1 MNKENIMPADE
12 KSIGIE
18 ETKDVLDFVFSF
30 VEAVHK
36 AKADGEMSWTDARH
50 FIEPVQK
57 LFEAVDDI
65 EKVLPELHDLDNEEY
80 DELVEYVRDKWDY
93 SEDDLGWVVD
103 TALDAGKSLLVMV
116 NNKS

>member
-1 MNKENIMPADE
+1 MPADE

-18 ETKDVLDFVFSF
+18 QTKDVLDFVFSF

-36 AKADGEMSWTDARH
+36 AKSDGKMSWSDARH

-57 LFEAVDDI
+57 LFEAIDDI
-65 EKVLPELHDLDNEEY
+65 EQVLPEINDLDGEEY
-80 DELVEYVRDKWDY
+80 DELVAYVKDKWDY
-93 SEDDLGWVVD
+93 SEEELEWVVD

-116 NNKS
+116 STKS